1 MDYSIKN
8 NYTRGKYSSAG
19 TTYVS
24 LAKQQRRKAAHLI
37 WVFYSQEEGDDQDQY
52 CQRRQIF
59 EKTHRPSFFFFFSI
73 FSSVANSASFIQL
86 SHFSSPFFF
95 RGWLMLP
102 KKTNGGREEGKS
114 QGGETQKFDDDE
126 NKVASKAWRFARR
139 EKMGGFLLDYGK
151 KSCTHHTKHIWSSS
165 MTRNRDTN
173 PGCAQQLTN
182 IYIYI

>member
-59 EKTHRPSFFFFFSI
+59 EKPHRPSLSSFFFSI

-126 NKVASKAWRFARR
+126 NKVASKA
-139 EKMGGFLLDYGK
+139 
-151 KSCTHHTKHIWSSS
+151 
-165 MTRNRDTN
+165 
-173 PGCAQQLTN
+173 
-182 IYIYI
+182 